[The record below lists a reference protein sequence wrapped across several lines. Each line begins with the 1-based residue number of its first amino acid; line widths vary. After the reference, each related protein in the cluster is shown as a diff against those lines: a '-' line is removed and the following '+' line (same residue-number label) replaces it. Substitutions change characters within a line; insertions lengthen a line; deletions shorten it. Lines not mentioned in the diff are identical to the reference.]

1 MKTFPQTIREA
12 ALTWRAFDLAMLK
25 CLEGDIA
32 DVFFLPGEWKLSES
46 SPDDLRTFW
55 LLVAEALE

>member
-1 MKTFPQTIREA
+1 VSDLSHSIRQA
-12 ALTWRAFDLAMLK
+12 ALTWTAFDLLMLK

-32 DVFFLPGEWKLSES
+32 DVFLFPGEWKISEHR
-46 SPDDLRTFW
+46 PDDLRMFW